1 MDLRALGEFG
11 LIERI
16 RARVGVTHHATI
28 LGIGDDAAVI
38 ATPASGQALVT
49 TDAYLEGIHFRLDL
63 AAPEE
68 IGAKAAAGAISDIAA
83 MGGRPSHLFLVFGAP
98 PETAVETVDALLDGL
113 LAAAARHGAHLAGG
127 DTIASPDRILIAL
140 TAVGAAV
147 GAAPITRAGARPGDR
162 LLVTGA
168 LGGSLAGLTLLL
180 EAPDRAADPAFA
192 AALLR
197 HRAPVPRVAEAAL
210 LATRFH
216 PTAMIDVS
224 DGLASEIGH
233 LAAASGVGFRVDLA
247 AIPIHAGARAVAGAL
262 GRPDALALALESGE
276 EYELVFTAPAD
287 EAHAIASVLHGET
300 GTPAAV
306 IGEATATRAVVA
318 RDAAGRETPLDT
330 RGYRHF

>member
-16 RARVGVTHHATI
+16 RARVGVTHPATI

-38 ATPASGQALVT
+38 ETPPSGQALVT

-68 IGAKAAAGAISDIAA
+68 IGAKAATGAISDIAA
-83 MGGRPSHLFLVFGAP
+83 MGGRPTHLFLAFGAP
-98 PETAVETVDALLDGL
+98 PETAVETVDAILDGL
-113 LAAAARHGAHLAGG
+113 LAAATRHRAHLAGG
-127 DTIASPDRILIAL
+127 DTIASPERILIAL
-140 TAVGAAV
+140 TAIGAAA
-147 GAAPITRAGARPGDR
+147 GAAPITRAGARAGDR

-168 LGGSLAGLTLLL
+168 LGGSLAGLALLL
-180 EAPDRAADPAFA
+180 EAPERAADPAFA

-197 HRAPVPRVAEAAL
+197 HRAPAARVAEAAL

-224 DGLASEIGH
+224 DGLASEIAH

-247 AIPIHAGARAVAGAL
+247 AVPVHGGARSVSAAL
-262 GRPDALALALESGE
+262 GRDPLALALESGE

-287 EAHAIASVLHGET
+287 EADAIAHVLHAET
-300 GTPAAV
+300 GTPASP

-318 RDAAGRETPLDT
+318 RDAAGREAPLAA